1 MIEIGRYHRMRID
14 RETEPG
20 LFLSNEKGDDILLP
34 NKYVP
39 ETYKIWDE
47 LDVYVYLDHEER
59 PVATTLKP
67 FIELNSFGYLRCTT
81 VSNIGAFL
89 DWGLEKELFVPF
101 AQQARP
107 MKKDSWYIVYMY
119 LDEKTNRLAATSK
132 TMKFLSN
139 DEVTVNKFDKVDIL
153 ISHITDRGANAIVN
167 SKYKG
172 LIYKEDIY
180 EDIRTGDKLVAWVK
194 KIRTDGKI
202 DIVLQEEGYKS
213 IEPNAQYIYEEL
225 QANDGFLA
233 LHDKSAP
240 EDIQIA
246 TLKSNKGYAFGNEGT
261 GANKVEN
268 IAYKATSGGNVYDA
282 YCRGVYANRASN

>member
-1 MIEIGRYHRMRID
+1 MLEIGQYHKMRID

-20 LFLSNEKGDDILLP
+20 LFLSNEAGDDVLLP

-39 ETYKIWDE
+39 EEYKIWDI

-67 FIELNSFGYLRCTT
+67 FIELNNFGYLRCTT
-81 VSNIGAFL
+81 VAKMGAFL

-107 MKKDSWYIVYMY
+107 MKVGSWYLVYMY

-132 TMKFLSN
+132 TMKYLNN
-139 DEVTVNKFDKVDIL
+139 DTLTVKKFDKVEIL
-153 ISHITDRGANAIVN
+153 ISHITERGANAIVN
-167 SKYKG
+167 GKHKG
-172 LIYKEDIY
+172 LIYKEDIF
-180 EDIRTGDKLVAWVK
+180 EDIRTGDKLEGWVK
-194 KIRTDGKI
+194 KIRPDGKL
-202 DIVLQEEGYKS
+202 DIVLQEEGYRS

-225 QANDGFLA
+225 KANDGFLA

-240 EDIQIA
+240 EDIQSQ
-246 TLKSNKGYAFGNEGT
+246 LGLSKKSFKKAVGNL
-261 GANKVEN
+261 
-268 IAYKATSGGNVYDA
+268 YKDGKIVIQEDGLHLVD
-282 YCRGVYANRASN
+282 